1 MGAQMKVILNE
12 GSPSTENASS
22 VSASTSAPR
31 VTPRPLVPA
40 ATPEPNSL
48 DGTQSN
54 ALPAGTLQ
62 TNVTFRRDAQ
72 GQFYYVLTD
81 AQSGREIRQ
90 VPPEELRKV
99 GEGIE
104 EFLKQQQAQSI
115 SHIKTKA

>member
-1 MGAQMKVILNE
+1 MKVVLNQTPKPAD
-12 GSPSTENASS
+12 GASNAP
-22 VSASTSAPR
+22 VNTSAPR
-31 VTPRPLVPA
+31 VTPRP
-40 ATPEPNSL
+40 ATPTVALEPSNAL
-48 DGTQSN
+48 DATQSHG
-54 ALPAGTLQ
+54 LPAGTLQ

-81 AQSGREIRQ
+81 AESGKEIRQ